1 VLLSL
6 GDAWV
11 VRPTALIVGG
21 KVADAVGETVAD
33 CVVRSAVVGNATVI
47 VVF

>member
-11 VRPTALIVGG
+11 VRPTALVVGG
-21 KVADAVGETVAD
+21 KVADAVGE
-33 CVVRSAVVGNATVI
+33 
-47 VVF
+47 